1 MIENSDYSEWGKD
14 RIVMQIGG
22 SIQSSF
28 KDGVDLNID
37 LSWILNSICNF
48 GISLDGKTFKIF
60 TEKKDKGLTSL
71 LSNRSAQLSIH
82 VSAK

>member
-48 GISLDGKTFKIF
+48 GISLDGKKLKIS
-60 TEKKDKGLTSL
+60 TEKRNFIITL
-71 LSNRSAQLSIH
+71 
-82 VSAK
+82 

>member
-37 LSWILNSICNF
+37 LSWKWNSICNF
-48 GISLDGKTFKIF
+48 GISLDGKTFKIS
-60 TEKKDKGLTSL
+60 TEKRNFIITL
-71 LSNRSAQLSIH
+71 
-82 VSAK
+82 